1 MSTTTQPYVKQTW
14 VDHIVADD
22 TGEVLQQGTLLDAA
36 HFNHMEEGI
45 AAMDTRISQ
54 IAVSTDGITVA
65 GIESKIETAVAN
77 CVEKVDGK
85 DLSSN
90 DFTDAYKAKIDSM
103 VNALGTAT
111 FAQFMQ
117 RITDL
122 ETWKAQVL
130 AGTTIVQ
137 VDDTTTAE

>member
-1 MSTTTQPYVKQTW
+1 MAYVKQNW

-54 IAVSTDGITVA
+54 IAVSTDGITISS
-65 GIESKIETAVAN
+65 IESKIETAVED
-77 CVEKVDGK
+77 CVQKVEGK

-103 VNALGTAT
+103 ATALGTAT
-111 FAQFMQ
+111 FAEFMA
-117 RITDL
+117 RITEL

-130 AGTTIVQ
+130 AGTTAVH
-137 VDDTTTAE
+137 VDSE

>member
-1 MSTTTQPYVKQTW
+1 MAYVKQTW

-36 HFNHMEEGI
+36 HFNHIEEGI

-54 IAVSTDGITVA
+54 IAVSTDGITIA
-65 GIESKIETAVAN
+65 GIESKISDAVED
-77 CVEKVDGK
+77 CVQKVEGK

-103 VNALGTAT
+103 TTALGTAT
-111 FAQFMQ
+111 FAEFMQ
-117 RITDL
+117 RIADL
-122 ETWKAQVL
+122 EIWKAQVL
-130 AGTTIVQ
+130 AGTTPIH
-137 VDDTTTAE
+137 VDGD